1 MSSPTCSIVIPVF
14 NRAELTREC
23 LAALRDTAS
32 RDRYELI
39 VVDNASSD
47 DTAALL
53 EGHPLSPRTI
63 RNDQNLG
70 FARACNQG
78 ADAARG
84 EFVLFLNNDTVP
96 QPGWLEPLL
105 EIVGREPDVAAVGN
119 RLLYPDS
126 RLIQHAGVAF
136 DLPGPTPYHLWRSF
150 PADWPPA
157 NQQRDLD
164 AVTAACVLVRR
175 SVFLDLGGF
184 DERYRNGFEDI
195 DFCLRLREKGHRIVY
210 CPESVVWHHK
220 SMSEGRNAH
229 DEPNAE
235 LFLQRWADRLHDQI
249 TPRRE
254 LIVAALDET
263 FRINRSGGKFVG
275 IAGLQ
280 MIRRDVFPPRVRVFR
295 HRIER
300 DLTALWLR
308 FRFFP
313 WWLRARRIKADL
325 LRAGR

>member
-23 LAALRDTAS
+23 LAALRDTTD

-53 EGHPLSPRTI
+53 ERHPLSPGRSKRSESGI
-63 RNDQNLG
+63 R
-70 FARACNQG
+70 ARVQSGRRCG
-78 ADAARG
+78 ARG
-84 EFVLFLNNDTVP
+84 VRVVP
-96 QPGWLEPLL
+96 EQRHRSPAGLAGAVARDRWPEPA
-105 EIVGREPDVAAVGN
+105 VAAVGN

-136 DLPGPTPYHLWRSF
+136 DLPGPIPYHLWRSF

-235 LFLQRWADRLHDQI
+235 LFLQRWADRLRDQI

-275 IAGLQ
+275 IAGLRL
-280 MIRRDVFPPRVRVFR
+280 IRRDVFPPRVRVFR
-295 HRIER
+295 HRIAR

-313 WWLRARRIKADL
+313 WWLSARRIKADL